1 MLIVF
6 LIICIL
12 SFIIC
17 GISDWLKEE
26 KSRRRD
32 NIDYYVSYDERSSAR
47 KELMKSKF
55 YKVYTFFNGISDA
68 CRIMVFMSGAA
79 VAVILLVMLLI
90 WSPKIDKK
98 IALYEEENIKIETQI
113 ATVVNQYQ
121 EFEHSIIIECK
132 PESAM
137 TLVALYPDL
146 KSDILVAKQIET
158 YIANNDKIKELKE
171 EKINQELIGWWFN
184 FNAW

>member
-26 KSRRRD
+26 KSRKRD
-32 NIDYYVSYDERSSAR
+32 YIDYYISYDERSKA
-47 KELMKSKF
+47 KEELMKSKF
-55 YKVYTFFNGISDA
+55 YKIYTFFNGISDA
-68 CRIMVFMSGAA
+68 SCAIAFMSGIA
-79 VAVILLVMLLI
+79 VAAILLAMLLM
-90 WSPKIDKK
+90 WSPQIDKK

-121 EFEHSIIIECK
+121 KFEHDIIVECA

-137 TLVALYPDL
+137 TLVSLYPDL
-146 KSDILVAKQIET
+146 KSDTLVAKQIDT
-158 YIANNDKIKELKE
+158 YIRNNEKIKELKE
-171 EKINQELIGWWFN
+171 EKINQQLIGWWFN